1 MPSSRYEAAERSYK
15 AIGTWLCRDAS
26 CVLRADPKI
35 YIQGS
40 FRLGTAI
47 RPISDSEDYDVDLV
61 CELSLSKTELTQV
74 RLKALLGGELKAYA
88 EAHQMDEPEEGRRC

>member
-1 MPSSRYEAAERSYK
+1 MGIPKHTEELLEDLAASLQVPPSRYEAAERSYK
-15 AIGTWLCRDAS
+15 AVGDWLCREMS
-26 CVLRADPKI
+26 SVCNMDPKV

-61 CELSLSKTELTQV
+61 CELSLPKTQFCSATNKI
-74 RLKALLGGELKAYA
+74 RL
-88 EAHQMDEPEEGRRC
+88 